1 MTPDI
6 RKTVDVPLTPA
17 QAFDLFT
24 AKLDTWWPCATH
36 SVSAA
41 NDDTPISV
49 KIEPRKGGKITEKL
63 RDGTSATWGTVTH
76 WAPGNRIDIN
86 WYVGRDADAATQVTV
101 MFTPI
106 DTGTRVDLT
115 HTGFDAHGVTAMAS
129 HDGYNTGWDHVL
141 GQCFLAKCR
150 IYITA

>member
-6 RKTVDVPLTPA
+6 RKTVDVPLTPT

-24 AKLDTWWPCATH
+24 RKLDTWWPSATH

-41 NDDTPISV
+41 NDDTPLSI
-49 KIEPRKGGKITEKL
+49 KIDPRKGGKITEKL

-76 WAPGNRIDIN
+76 WSPGNRIDIN
-86 WYVGRDADAATQVTV
+86 WHVGRGADEATQVTV
-101 MFTPI
+101 MFTSI
-106 DTGTRVDLT
+106 DTGTRVDLI
-115 HTGFDAHGVTAMAS
+115 HSGFDSHRDTAMAS
-129 HDGYNTGWDHVL
+129 LANYTAGWDLVL

>member
-17 QAFDLFT
+17 QTFDLFT
-24 AKLDTWWPCATH
+24 AKLDTWWPSATH

-86 WYVGRDADAATQVTV
+86 WVCWARRVRRHPSHCNVHPHRYRH
-101 MFTPI
+101 
-106 DTGTRVDLT
+106 TR
-115 HTGFDAHGVTAMAS
+115 
-129 HDGYNTGWDHVL
+129 
-141 GQCFLAKCR
+141 
-150 IYITA
+150 